1 MKEEIFNRVIFSK
14 GTFAEQLKEA
24 RDSGFLTEMYKRGLI
39 SHKPIFY
46 LDIYLDKTGK
56 HLTYQ
61 QMGDRIGCSKST
73 ILRAMNS
80 IRN

>member
-24 RDSGFLTEMYKRGLI
+24 RDSGLLTEMYKRGLI

-46 LDIYLDKTGK
+46 LDIYLDKTSK
-56 HLTYQ
+56 RLTYQ
-61 QMGDRIGCSKST
+61 SLADRLGCSKST
-73 ILRAMNS
+73 ILRAINS
-80 IRN
+80 IK